1 MCWWPVRS
9 FPPWSRGFLL
19 IFSKD
24 WCLTVDWVFR
34 PGALLEI
41 SYLWTVTSPA
51 FVLPTFVS
59 SFLFMMVWCLLVWK
73 WVFVGFKSFV
83 YISVPVG
90 DLIHRFNYIILY
102 CLSQARPW
110 IVVVP
115 LFAFNKLRWEMVYRC
130 VDSGGIVVYHS
141 CTFLLILRLSYIPI
155 VLSGG
160 VRGRGTK

>member
-9 FPPWSRGFLL
+9 SIDLFEGLVFDCRLGF
-19 IFSKD
+19 SSWGSARD
-24 WCLTVDWVFR
+24 H
-34 PGALLEI
+34 
-41 SYLWTVTSPA
+41 YLWTVTSPA

-59 SFLFMMVWCLLVWK
+59 SFLFMMVWCLLMWN

-90 DLIHRFNYIILY
+90 DLIHRFIYIILY

-110 IVVVP
+110 IVVFP

-130 VDSGGIVVYHS
+130 VDSGRIVVYHS
-141 CTFLLILRLSYIPI
+141 CNFLLIIRLSYIPI

-160 VRGRGTK
+160 VGGRGTVW